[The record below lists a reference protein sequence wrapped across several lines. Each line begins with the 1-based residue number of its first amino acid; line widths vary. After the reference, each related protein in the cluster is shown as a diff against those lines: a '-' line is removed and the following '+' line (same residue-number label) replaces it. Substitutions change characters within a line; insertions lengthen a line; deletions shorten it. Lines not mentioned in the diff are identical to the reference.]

1 MDEALK
7 DTSYYRAYI
16 WKAMETEAAAN
27 NLSAASIF
35 KLVSVF
41 DPLLDHAVYYFSLTY
56 VQFHQKT
63 LDNAKSAFLELSV
76 LVVLPVSV
84 LKWLKR

>member
-16 WKAMETEAAAN
+16 WKAMEAEAAAN

-35 KLVSVF
+35 KLVSF
-41 DPLLDHAVYYFSLTY
+41 I
-56 VQFHQKT
+56 
-63 LDNAKSAFLELSV
+63 
-76 LVVLPVSV
+76 
-84 LKWLKR
+84 